1 MVSSTGWWWTT
12 QKPWWYP
19 AEHYSSQST
28 EWQSFKSKGSLITQT
43 SSQTHTDVLY
53 RLSFRV
59 LTLSLINTNKPL
71 EQSCIAATI
80 HMQWQFS
87 EELLLSTCTC
97 DGGGGLLC
105 MWKCGT
111 CVHDPP
117 PWAGKSIPEYYLSCR
132 SIKFALNQQW
142 ISLKNK
148 TINERKKEKK
158 YKHQYF

>member
-1 MVSSTGWWWTT
+1 MQQQNMVSSTGWWWTT
-12 QKPWWYP
+12 QKPWWYR

-117 PWAGKSIPEYYLSCR
+117 HERGNQYQSIIYHAG
-132 SIKFALNQQW
+132 ALNLHW
-142 ISLKNK
+142 TSSGLALKIK
-148 TINERKKEKK
+148 L
-158 YKHQYF
+158 